1 MSSPSVQPL
10 GLSIRGAIIIR
21 RVTVATV
28 SLLALAA
35 AVMSFAGL
43 RELALR
49 AGYSEEL
56 AWLFPLIVDGL
67 VVTGS
72 LGVVAASLVGLKTW
86 YPWMLTWIG
95 VIVSVVG
102 NVAVANDDF
111 VSKAVHATP
120 PIVFALAIEGLVRI
134 YRVGAQALVAAEGDT
149 SHSVGRDSETGL
161 EISPTVDEVIAS
173 AESLAGEKHN
183 PERQTSSPVTDT
195 KLPARDRLRNLLME
209 EPDITGGDAARRLGI
224 DPSHARKLLRE
235 MRESA
240 TEG

>member
-1 MSSPSVQPL
+1 VSLPSAQPL

-21 RVTVATV
+21 RVTVVTV
-28 SLLALAA
+28 ALLALAA

-86 YPWMLTWIG
+86 YSWMLTWIG
-95 VIVSVVG
+95 VVVSVVG
-102 NVAVANDDF
+102 NVAVASDDF

-134 YRVGAQALVAAEGDT
+134 YRVGAQALVTAAEDT
-149 SHSVGRDSETGL
+149 SRDGGGNSETELGDL
-161 EISPTVDEVIAS
+161 PSGREAVTS
-173 AESLAGEKHN
+173 AGNTDSDTSLPA
-183 PERQTSSPVTDT
+183 RQTIPAAVDV
-195 KLPARDRLRNLLME
+195 KLPARERLRNLLTE

-235 MRESA
+235 MRES
-240 TEG
+240 TPED